1 MDYQQMEKEVRG
13 KLASGIKFYPAFRE
27 VMLENDIRTDW
38 DVHASRIGGG
48 FARRRRANSK
58 KRARGGKDKVFA
70 ECLLEMQIRDAE
82 LVAAERNDH
91 LCATRRVALLLIF
104 ALLVNYSPTHF
115 TP

>member
-58 KRARGGKDKVFA
+58 KGQEAVKTRFSPNACWKCKFA
-70 ECLLEMQIRDAE
+70 M
-82 LVAAERNDH
+82 RNSWP
-91 LCATRRVALLLIF
+91 LNETIIFCATRRVALLSYF
-104 ALLVNYSPTHF
+104 LLCL
-115 TP
+115 

>member
-1 MDYQQMEKEVRG
+1 MDYTRLKKEIGVNLAAGME
-13 KLASGIKFYPAFRE
+13 FYPAFRE
-27 VMLENDIRTDW
+27 VMRRNNILTDW
-38 DVHASRIGGG
+38 DVHASRIGEE

-91 LCATRRVALLLIF
+91 LLRD
-104 ALLVNYSPTHF
+104 P
-115 TP
+115 